1 MTETDIFEYSLD
13 NRVRA
18 FSTTRKGGVSTGN
31 YSSFNISYYCN
42 DRLKNVQENRNRLSL
57 LLDIPSERII
67 VPRQVHLTAVQ
78 AVTSHTKNTDLEDI
92 DAVITNERQL
102 CIGISTADCVP
113 ILLYDTT
120 KQAIGAVHAG
130 WRGTVGKIVCKT
142 IQKMQEH
149 YNSFPQD
156 LKAIIGPSISKEA
169 FEVGDEVYDA
179 FATAGFTMSEIAERR
194 EKWHI
199 DLWAANFKL
208 LVATGVKMENISVAN
223 ICTYNHYDTFFS
235 ARRLGINSGR
245 IYTGILLK

>member
-31 YSSFNISYYCN
+31 YSSFNISHYCN
-42 DRLKNVQENRNRLSL
+42 DRLENVQENRNRLSL
-57 LLDIPSERII
+57 LLDIPCERII
-67 VPRQVHLTAVQ
+67 VPRQVHLTEVQ
-78 AVTSHTKNTDLEDI
+78 AVTSQTKNTDLEGI
-92 DAVITNERQL
+92 DAVITNERHL

-113 ILLYDTT
+113 ILLYDTK

-208 LVATGVKMENISVAN
+208 LVATGVKMENISIAN
-223 ICTYNHYDTFFS
+223 ICTYNDYDTFFS

>member
-31 YSSFNISYYCN
+31 YSSFNISHYCN

-156 LKAIIGPSISKEA
+156 LKAIIGPSIGKEA

-208 LVATGVKMENISVAN
+208 LVATGIKMENISVAN

>member
-31 YSSFNISYYCN
+31 YSSFNISHYCN
-42 DRLKNVQENRNRLSL
+42 DRLENVQENRNRLSL

-78 AVTSHTKNTDLEDI
+78 AVTSHTKNTDLEGI
-92 DAVITNERQL
+92 DAVITNERHL

-113 ILLYDTT
+113 ILLYDTK

-208 LVATGVKMENISVAN
+208 LVATGVKMENISIAN

>member
-31 YSSFNISYYCN
+31 YSSFNISHYCN

-78 AVTSHTKNTDLEDI
+78 VVTSHTKNTDLEDI

-156 LKAIIGPSISKEA
+156 LKAVIGPSISKEA

-208 LVATGVKMENISVAN
+208 LVATGVKMKNISVAN